1 MKKLTIYYEK
11 KILSLPACLR
21 NMVELA
27 NDLAVSA
34 ADHSRINDDGC

>member
-1 MKKLTIYYEK
+1 MLSYKSML
-11 KILSLPACLR
+11 LSLPACLR

-34 ADHSRINDDGC
+34 SDHSRLNDDGC